1 LEEELPAL
9 HASGLM
15 NFSGCVDAVM
25 SAMMMDAPDF
35 YKVSLSTYTSTQ
47 WKPEVCCLYTAYCES
62 LETNIIC
69 HLEHKCEMKVFYMQY
84 GCYILLYYFQDQI
97 MWAVSWWRSCY
108 DVTCFYSVSKLQDG
122 TAEAGV

>member
-1 LEEELPAL
+1 MVWYGMFSNYSIICIHFSLVFDTVGLWVDTDVLEEELPAL

-25 SAMMMDAPDF
+25 SAMMMDAPGS

-47 WKPEVCCLYTAYCES
+47 WKPEVCCLYSAYCES

-69 HLEHKCEMKVFYMQY
+69 HLEHKCEMKVFYMRY
-84 GCYILLYYFQDQI
+84 GC
-97 MWAVSWWRSCY
+97 
-108 DVTCFYSVSKLQDG
+108 
-122 TAEAGV
+122 